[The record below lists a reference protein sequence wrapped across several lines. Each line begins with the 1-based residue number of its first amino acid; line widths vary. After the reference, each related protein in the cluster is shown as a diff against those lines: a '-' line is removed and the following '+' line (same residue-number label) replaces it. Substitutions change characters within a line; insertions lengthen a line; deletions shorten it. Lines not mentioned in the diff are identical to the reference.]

1 FVFGAAKTGGSAA
14 CRSSSAASAAGS
26 PGLARF
32 VAGFDG
38 GELGVGMEYLQTLPV
53 RVKEFVQIVAG
64 AICKTGSSLR

>member
-1 FVFGAAKTGGSAA
+1 M
-14 CRSSSAASAAGS
+14 
-26 PGLARF
+26 
-32 VAGFDG
+32 AGFDG